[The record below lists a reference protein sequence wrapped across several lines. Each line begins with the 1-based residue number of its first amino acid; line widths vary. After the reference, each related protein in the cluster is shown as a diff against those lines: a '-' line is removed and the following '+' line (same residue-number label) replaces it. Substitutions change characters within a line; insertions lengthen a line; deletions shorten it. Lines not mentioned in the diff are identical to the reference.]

1 MNFGSGIVTTG
12 FSGAAA
18 RDDRAELQQ
27 FRCAVEWPRTRNPRR
42 KAPSHP
48 TPWAWEAQAKL
59 HREAKPP
66 RPDNELLIV
75 GRLGNSLTAVAWSEA
90 VYRPPADPH
99 VLLIFLGVDLA
110 HPGPA
115 RTRQGCARADPDPM
129 GEKLSRRHDPYRSGP
144 TSTFAMKNGPD
155 SPAALVFRWQSPLHL
170 RTTRIQCGLDRCGSC
185 DVCWCRSVPE
195 RCRAAQ
201 SHGLRPQ
208 VTEPSNPA
216 LVPASRAVARGARQ

>member
-1 MNFGSGIVTTG
+1 M
-12 FSGAAA
+12 
-18 RDDRAELQQ
+18 
-27 FRCAVEWPRTRNPRR
+27 EWPRTRNPRR

-110 HPGPA
+110 H
-115 RTRQGCARADPDPM
+115 QG
-129 GEKLSRRHDPYRSGP
+129 RHGHGKD
-144 TSTFAMKNGPD
+144 
-155 SPAALVFRWQSPLHL
+155 ALVQTLTQWARSYPEARSLQVRANVHIRNEESAGLAGSIGLSVAEPATPPHNPYSVWAGPV
-170 RTTRIQCGLDRCGSC
+170 RIL
-185 DVCWCRSVPE
+185 
-195 RCRAAQ
+195 
-201 SHGLRPQ
+201 
-208 VTEPSNPA
+208 
-216 LVPASRAVARGARQ
+216 